1 MLRRRAHR
9 RKRGRGGG
17 EGEEID
23 GMMRL
28 KNDLEARRP
37 YLVQDFD
44 DAEYE
49 RRLAAVRAGMAK
61 EKLDAL
67 IVYCGATSYATARW
81 LTNYQPFSGSVFVVL
96 RADGGVTVTTDG
108 VLHAEPMHS
117 MVWTCRVADLR
128 CAAGPIYGGARD
140 EVATLAADAVA
151 DLRHVGLGGSAAIPQ
166 ALHAALASR
175 LPGLRPADGIIG
187 EARLIKSPA
196 EIAYM
201 EQSGRIADAAFGAL
215 FAKLVPGALE
225 TEVAAAAVET
235 MICMDA
241 IESFRTCVV
250 GGKLAGL
257 KHAYPRARKLE
268 KGEMV
273 FLDLG
278 ASYRGYA
285 SDTSRCCVVGEKP
298 SGEAAVLLA
307 IAKDLYDAGLEEM
320 RPGRTIDD
328 VAQALRR
335 VVKGTRFE
343 KDFYESGFG
352 HGVGLDLFE
361 GPGGLFA
368 GSPAELRPGMTLAYE
383 PMVVVE
389 GLGTGVI
396 EDTVLITETVHRLLT
411 NSPRER

>member
-1 MLRRRAHR
+1 
-9 RKRGRGGG
+9 
-17 EGEEID
+17 
-23 GMMRL
+23 
-28 KNDLEARRP
+28 
-37 YLVQDFD
+37 
-44 DAEYE
+44 
-49 RRLAAVRAGMAK
+49 
-61 EKLDAL
+61 
-67 IVYCGATSYATARW
+67 

-96 RADGGVTVTTDG
+96 RADGAVTVTTDG

-117 MVWTCRVADLR
+117 MVWTCRAADLR

-140 EVATLAADAVA
+140 EVATLAADAA
-151 DLRHVGLGGSAAIPQ
+151 TGSRHVGLVGSGAIPH
-166 ALHAALASR
+166 ALHAALAAR
-175 LPGLRPADGIIG
+175 LPGLRPADGIIAA
-187 EARLIKSPA
+187 ARLIKSPE

-201 EQSGRIADAAFGAL
+201 EEAGRIADAAFDAL

-235 MICMDA
+235 MLRRDA

-268 KGEMV
+268 RGEMV

-278 ASYRGYA
+278 SSYRGYA
-285 SDTSRCCVVGEKP
+285 SDTSRCCVVGERP
-298 SGEAAVLLA
+298 SGDAAALLGV
-307 IAKDLYDAGLEEM
+307 AKELYEAGLEVV

-328 VAQALRR
+328 VAQALKR

-343 KDFYESGFG
+343 KDFYDSGFG
-352 HGVGLDLFE
+352 HGIGMDLFE

-368 GSPAELRPGMTLAYE
+368 GSQAELRPGMTLAYE

-396 EDTVLITETVHRLLT
+396 EDTVLITETGYRLLT

>member
-1 MLRRRAHR
+1 
-9 RKRGRGGG
+9 
-17 EGEEID
+17 
-23 GMMRL
+23 MMRL
-28 KNDLEARRP
+28 KHDLDARRP
-37 YLVQDFD
+37 YLVPDFSN
-44 DAEYE
+44 AEYE
-49 RRLAAVRAGMAK
+49 RRLAALRAGMEK

-67 IVYCGATSYATARW
+67 IVFCGAGSYAPARW
-81 LTNYQPFSGSVFVVL
+81 LTNYQPIYGSVFVAL
-96 RADGGVTVTTDG
+96 RADGGLTVTTDG

-117 MVWTCRVADLR
+117 MVWTCRAADLR

-151 DLRHVGLGGSAAIPQ
+151 GLAHVGLIGGATIPQ
-166 ALHAALASR
+166 PLYAALAAR
-175 LPGLRPADGIIG
+175 LPKLRAADAILA
-187 EARLIKSPA
+187 EARLIKSA
-196 EIAYM
+196 EEIAAM
-201 EQSGRIADAAFGAL
+201 EQSGRIADAAFEAL
-215 FAKLVPGALE
+215 FAKLAPGVLE
-225 TEVAAAAVET
+225 TEVAAAAVEK
-235 MICMDA
+235 MVSLGA

-250 GGKLAGL
+250 GGKVAGL
-257 KHAYPRARKLE
+257 KHAYPRERKLE

-298 SGEAAVLLA
+298 SGEAGALLA
-307 IAKDLYDAGLEEM
+307 IARDLYDAGLEVM

-328 VAQALRR
+328 VAKALQR

-352 HGVGLDLFE
+352 HGIGMDLFE

-368 GSPAELRPGMTLAYE
+368 GSQVELRPGMTVAYE

-396 EDTVLITETVHRLLT
+396 EDSVLITETGYRLLT
-411 NSPRER
+411 DSARER

>member
-1 MLRRRAHR
+1 
-9 RKRGRGGG
+9 
-17 EGEEID
+17 
-23 GMMRL
+23 MMRL
-28 KNDLEARRP
+28 KHDLDARRS
-37 YLVQDFD
+37 YLVPDFS

-49 RRLAAVRAGMAK
+49 RRLAAMRAGMEK

-67 IVYCGATSYATARW
+67 IIFCGGGSYAPARW
-81 LTNYQPFSGSVFVVL
+81 LTNYQPIYGSVFVAL

-117 MVWTCRVADLR
+117 MVWTCRAADLR

-151 DLRHVGLGGSAAIPQ
+151 GLKHVGLIGGATIPQ
-166 ALHAALASR
+166 PLHAALAAR
-175 LPGLRPADGIIG
+175 LPGLRGADVILAQ
-187 EARLIKSPA
+187 ARLIKSA
-196 EIAYM
+196 EEIAYM
-201 EQSGRIADAAFGAL
+201 ERSGRIADAAFASL
-215 FAKLVPGALE
+215 FGKLVPGALE
-225 TEVAAAAVET
+225 TEAAAAAVET
-235 MICMDA
+235 MLRMDA

-285 SDTSRCCVVGEKP
+285 SDTSRCCVVGDKP
-298 SGEAAVLLA
+298 GGEAAALLA
-307 IAKDLYDAGLEEM
+307 VAKDLYEAGLEEM

-328 VAQALRR
+328 VAKALQR
-335 VVKGTRFE
+335 VVKGSRFE

-352 HGVGLDLFE
+352 HGIGMDLFE

-368 GSPAELRPGMTLAYE
+368 GSPVELEPGMTLAYE

-396 EDTVLITETVHRLLT
+396 EDTILITETGYRRLT
-411 NSPRER
+411 DSPRDC